1 VKGRKRTK
9 GIKVNIMKFDEPTL
23 KKVRRGGGYR
33 IESFAV
39 FAPDEKTVWFCFEGF
54 RESLS
59 IELEDLGKAK
69 DVWKF
74 FNALFNE
81 CTVREPLPLRKQRPS
96 ILDAGYFYATWT
108 FHVEKLPKLLDTI
121 EESMGKAWRNAF
133 SSVLRGRE
141 GMNLANRPDI

>member
-1 VKGRKRTK
+1 
-9 GIKVNIMKFDEPTL
+9 MKFDEPTL

-39 FAPDEKTVWFCFEGF
+39 FAPDEKTMWFCFEGF

-74 FNALFNE
+74 FNTLFNE
-81 CTVREPLPLRKQRPS
+81 YVFEDTVLRKHRSS
-96 ILDAGYFYATWT
+96 ILEAGYFYATWT

-133 SSVLRGRE
+133 RSVLRGRE

>member
-1 VKGRKRTK
+1 
-9 GIKVNIMKFDEPTL
+9 MKFDEPTL

-74 FNALFNE
+74 FNTLFNE
-81 CTVREPLPLRKQRPS
+81 CVFRKPLPLRKQRPS
-96 ILDAGYFYATWT
+96 ILDAGYFYAMWT

-133 SSVLRGRE
+133 RSVLRGRE